1 MMQLLGAV
9 ETLLVLF
16 EVTNILI
23 LPVLRP
29 RTLNALRA
37 EEIVLLRTR
46 WVVLRGLN
54 VMAEALIL

>member
-1 MMQLLGAV
+1 MHLLGAV

-16 EVTNILI
+16 EVTDILI

-37 EEIVLLRTR
+37 EEIVLLMTR
-46 WVVLRGLN
+46 WVVLRRLN
-54 VMAEALIL
+54 LMAEALIL